1 MAMMQPKRPSWN
13 IEHVSIGEFFFKSY
27 NFCDQPTTFLQ
38 STFSVPIG
46 RLRHSRLLGIIYKE
60 YLNHGY
66 VSVLPLMVPQTRAR
80 VAQGY
85 ALTAPIAPV
94 SLSEEP
100 LVDVPE
106 GEIESNWDQIVD
118 K

>member
-1 MAMMQPKRPSWN
+1 MA
-13 IEHVSIGEFFFKSY
+13 
-27 NFCDQPTTFLQ
+27 
-38 STFSVPIG
+38 
-46 RLRHSRLLGIIYKE
+46 
-60 YLNHGY
+60 
-66 VSVLPLMVPQTRAR
+66 PQTRAR
-80 VAQGY
+80 VVQGY

-94 SLSEEP
+94 FLSEEP